1 MAEADQPVAA
11 LLRDLSEQTST
22 LVRKELELARLEMTE
37 KGKRAGIGVGMFG
50 GAGLVGLYA
59 LGAVIA
65 AAILALATAITPWLA
80 ALSSP
85 RCAGRLPEGWRSIGK
100 SKVSQ
105 ATPPVPEQATESVKE
120 DVRWTKSQGRG
131 GAAMSSEAEGSAAT
145 NGDAEKRTPEQVQ
158 AEIEETRAELG
169 DTVEALVAK
178 TDVKGQAKQAVND
191 AKATVADKAAEVK
204 QTVTDKKDEVKQT
217 VPARPTRSSR
227 PSPARRT
234 RSPPRRPTPSRP

>member
-37 KGKRAGIGVGMFG
+37 KGKRAGIGAGMFG

-59 LGAVIA
+59 LGALIA

-80 ALSSP
+80 ALVIAAV
-85 RCAGRLPEGWRSIGK
+85 CGAIAGGLALVGK

-120 DVRWTKSQGRG
+120 DVRWTK
-131 GAAMSSEAEGSAAT
+131 
-145 NGDAEKRTPEQVQ
+145 
-158 AEIEETRAELG
+158 
-169 DTVEALVAK
+169 
-178 TDVKGQAKQAVND
+178 
-191 AKATVADKAAEVK
+191 AKAE
-204 QTVTDKKDEVKQT
+204 Q
-217 VPARPTRSSR
+217 
-227 PSPARRT
+227 ARR
-234 RSPPRRPTPSRP
+234 